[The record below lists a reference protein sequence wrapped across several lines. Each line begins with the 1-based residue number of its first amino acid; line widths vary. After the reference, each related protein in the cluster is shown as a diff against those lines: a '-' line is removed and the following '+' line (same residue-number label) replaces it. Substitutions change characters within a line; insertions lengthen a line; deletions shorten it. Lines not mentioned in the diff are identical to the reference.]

1 VAQLESHGKVSRGWL
16 GVQIQDVTPAIAA
29 SLGLQGEHGAMV
41 AVVTPNSPGAEAGLK
56 QGDVILSFNG
66 GEVKQLRDLPRLVAA
81 TAPGT
86 KATLNVWRNG
96 RSTELH
102 TTIAEAP
109 ENPRVASTSGDQQPS
124 EDRAEALGLHFGSLT
139 NELRRELRL
148 GRDVQGVVI
157 ARVDDGAAAEALGLM
172 RGDVVVSINQEAV
185 NTPQEAA
192 QKLKQIADSPQ
203 KNALLLL
210 NRHGV
215 TQYVGVD
222 LGKHQG

>member
-1 VAQLESHGKVSRGWL
+1 
-16 GVQIQDVTPAIAA
+16 
-29 SLGLQGEHGAMV
+29 
-41 AVVTPNSPGAEAGLK
+41 
-56 QGDVILSFNG
+56 
-66 GEVKQLRDLPRLVAA
+66 
-81 TAPGT
+81 
-86 KATLNVWRNG
+86 
-96 RSTELH
+96 
-102 TTIAEAP
+102 
-109 ENPRVASTSGDQQPS
+109 
-124 EDRAEALGLHFGSLT
+124 
-139 NELRRELRL
+139 
-148 GRDVQGVVI
+148 VVI
-157 ARVDDGAAAEALGLM
+157 ARVDDGGAAEALGLM

>member
-1 VAQLESHGKVSRGWL
+1 
-16 GVQIQDVTPAIAA
+16 
-29 SLGLQGEHGAMV
+29 
-41 AVVTPNSPGAEAGLK
+41 
-56 QGDVILSFNG
+56 
-66 GEVKQLRDLPRLVAA
+66 
-81 TAPGT
+81 
-86 KATLNVWRNG
+86 
-96 RSTELH
+96 
-102 TTIAEAP
+102 
-109 ENPRVASTSGDQQPS
+109 
-124 EDRAEALGLHFGSLT
+124 
-139 NELRRELRL
+139 
-148 GRDVQGVVI
+148 
-157 ARVDDGAAAEALGLM
+157 M